1 MAHDKAAPVVFLPVD
16 FGGTVNVAL
25 KSTAPAMTSDTVPD
39 QGIIWL
45 DPEVWPVSLA
55 VTAVIR
61 NKAYNWP
68 LSSYVSGYP
77 SVNYAISAAA
87 RSRNMTYDIKTA
99 ILTGTNYALP
109 LDNALYGILPDGTTM
124 SGGQRSSGAEDPA
137 AGYALNYYTF
147 PSNNPTSEQLASGWS
162 NTVTSG
168 NYRTVWS
175 DVALT
180 MLYGPIQGDV
190 ASNFDR
196 TLATRAYF
204 KRVGETYDTLT
215 SVQRY
220 WKSWLWVRFVITGHW
235 VNWEYFANPGAWSVQ
250 GSGDYSGGMSYCA
263 GYQRLLSWAD
273 VSKLDPTGAYDY
285 YRTSTTPATSVLFD
299 LQRNDIISVTGRT
312 F

>member
-1 MAHDKAAPVVFLPVD
+1 MAHEKAAPVVFYPVD
-16 FGGTVNVAL
+16 FLGTSVPAL
-25 KSTAPAMTSDTVPD
+25 KSTAPAMTPGADPE
-39 QGIIWL
+39 QGILWL

-55 VTAVIR
+55 VSAVIR
-61 NKAYNWP
+61 NKAYNWS
-68 LSSYVSGYP
+68 LNSGWSGYP

-87 RSRNMTYDIKTA
+87 RSRSMTYDIKTA
-99 ILTGTNYALP
+99 ILSGTNYSLP
-109 LDNALYGILPDGTTM
+109 LCNALYGILPDGTTM
-124 SGGQRSSGAEDPA
+124 SGGVRSSGAEDPA
-137 AGYALNYYTF
+137 AGYAVNYYTF

-168 NYRTVWS
+168 NLRTVWS

-180 MLYGPIQGDV
+180 MFYGPVQGDV
-190 ASNFDR
+190 ASNYDR
-196 TLATRAYF
+196 TLATHAYF
-204 KRVGETYDTLT
+204 KRVGATYDTLT

-263 GYQRLLSWAD
+263 GYQRLLSWSD

-285 YRTSTTPATSVLFD
+285 YRTTTTPATSVLFD
-299 LQRNDIISVTGRT
+299 LQRNDIVSVTGRT

>member
-1 MAHDKAAPVVFLPVD
+1 MAHEKAMPVTFYPVD
-16 FGGTVNVAL
+16 FLGTSNPAL
-25 KSTAPAMTSDTVPD
+25 RSTAPAFTSDDPPQ
-39 QGIIWL
+39 QGILWL

-61 NKAYNWP
+61 NKSYNWS
-68 LSSYVSGYP
+68 LNSGQSYYP

-87 RSRNMTYDIKTA
+87 RSRSMTYDLKST
-99 ILTGTNYALP
+99 ILSGTNYTLP
-109 LDNALYGILPDGTTM
+109 IDNALYGILPDGTTM

-147 PSNNPTSEQLASGWS
+147 PSNTPTSEQLASGWS

-180 MLYGPIQGDV
+180 MLYGPVQGDV
-190 ASNFDR
+190 ASSYDR

-204 KRVGETYDTLT
+204 KRVGATYDAVT

-220 WKSWLWVRFVITGHW
+220 WKSWFYVRFNVTGHW
-235 VNWEYFANPGAWSVQ
+235 VNWEYFANPGAWIVQ

-299 LQRNDIISVTGRT
+299 PQRNDIISVTGRT